1 MSHTAEAAH
10 RDLLTASHPG
20 DDRRLEPRIV
30 LGLPVV
36 VRTPNAAA
44 SGRMVDVS
52 LGGIQVELL
61 GPLPSPGREV
71 VVDLSLSGR
80 EPTSM
85 RGAIVR
91 RSLSPDGRVL
101 IALRFLHGEP
111 DTRVFRGQPAA
122 MRSPSPRPAPRGS
135 EERNLAVR
143 QLRALGARL
152 LELALEDG
160 DAAPPMALVTW
171 VGRLAGE
178 LGVQAPED
186 VGTNRA
192 LFRGIADMHRR
203 ASIRVDGATPAPEG
217 AVAPTAGSV

>member
-1 MSHTAEAAH
+1 MSHTAEAA
-10 RDLLTASHPG
+10 RPDVSMVDHPG
-20 DDRRLEPRIV
+20 DDRRVEPRIV

-80 EPTSM
+80 EPISV

-91 RSLSPDGRVL
+91 RSLSEDGRVL

-111 DTRVFRGQPAA
+111 DARVFRGQPTA
-122 MRSPSPRPAPRGS
+122 MRSPLPRLAPRGS
-135 EERNLAVR
+135 EERRLAVH

-152 LELALEDG
+152 LELSLEDG

-171 VGRLAGE
+171 VGRLAAE
-178 LGVQAPED
+178 LGVRAPAD
-186 VGTNRA
+186 VGSNRA
-192 LFRGIADMHRR
+192 LFRGIAGMYRV
-203 ASIRVDGATPAPEG
+203 ASAQGDGTPAP
-217 AVAPTAGSV
+217 A

>member
-1 MSHTAEAAH
+1 MPSTADVAQLDSPVAD
-10 RDLLTASHPG
+10 RAG
-20 DDRRLEPRIV
+20 DERRHEPRIV

-71 VVDLSLSGR
+71 VVDLSLSGK
-80 EPTSM
+80 EPISM

-91 RSLSPDGRVL
+91 RSLSADGRVL

-111 DTRVFRGQPAA
+111 DAGVFRGQPAA
-122 MRSPSPRPAPRGS
+122 MRSPLPRPAPPGS
-135 EERNLAVR
+135 AERRLAVR

-160 DAAPPMALVTW
+160 AAAPPLALVTW

-178 LGVQAPED
+178 LGVRAPED

-203 ASIRVDGATPAPEG
+203 ASAGVDGSPVTN
-217 AVAPTAGSV
+217 

>member
-1 MSHTAEAAH
+1 MPHAVDVARLDPPVA
-10 RDLLTASHPG
+10 RMRG
-20 DDRRLEPRIV
+20 DDRRREPRIV

-44 SGRMVDVS
+44 AGRMVDVS

-91 RSLSPDGRVL
+91 RSLSPDGCVL
-101 IALRFLHGEP
+101 LALRFLRGEP
-111 DTRVFRGQPAA
+111 DVAVFRGQPAV
-122 MRSPSPRPAPRGS
+122 MRSPRPRPAPAGSAERG
-135 EERNLAVR
+135 LAVR

-160 DAAPPMALVTW
+160 DAEPPQALVTW

-178 LGVQAPED
+178 LGVHAPED
-186 VGTNRA
+186 VGSNRA

-203 ASIRVDGATPAPEG
+203 ASAHVADRPRSGAA
-217 AVAPTAGSV
+217 